1 MIAVAVTWVAATAG
15 LGAAVVSRGGVRR
28 AVAPG
33 VRRAMNSSSW
43 ATPTPIAGVTAARR
57 PAPLTTSA
65 PK

>member
-28 AVAPG
+28 ATAPAA
-33 VRRAMNSSSW
+33 RRALNTSSW
-43 ATPTPIAGVTAARR
+43 ATPTPVAGVTAARR
-57 PAPLTTSA
+57 PTPYTTSA